1 MDTLIDEKE
10 IEICS
15 KCKTE
20 RKNNTEDYSCCEC
33 GADGY
38 PFVTAVRQTISRILL
53 KK

>member
-10 IEICS
+10 IEICH
-15 KCKTE
+15 KCKVE
-20 RKNNTEDYSCCEC
+20 KNNSEDYECWSC
-33 GADGY
+33 GAEGY

>member
-10 IEICS
+10 IEICN
-15 KCKTE
+15 KCKVE
-20 RKNNTEDYSCCEC
+20 KEKNSEDYECRNC

>member
-10 IEICS
+10 IEICN
-15 KCKTE
+15 KCKVE
-20 RKNNTEDYSCCEC
+20 KNNSEDYEC
-33 GADGY
+33 RNCGSDGY